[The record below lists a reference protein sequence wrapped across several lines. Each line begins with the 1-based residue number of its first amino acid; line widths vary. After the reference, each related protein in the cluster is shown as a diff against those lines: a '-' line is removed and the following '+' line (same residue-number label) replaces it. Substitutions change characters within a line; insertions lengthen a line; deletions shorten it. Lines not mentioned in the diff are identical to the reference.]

1 MTTSTA
7 APAAPATNT
16 ARVATLR
23 LRRID
28 PWSAMKTGF
37 VFAIGLGIAYIIAM
51 LLLFLFADFAGVF
64 DTLNQTAA
72 DLSGGTGPF
81 SFTILGVLAVAL
93 VFAVIEVVVTT
104 LLFAVLA
111 MLYNAAGAVTGGVQ
125 IKLAED

>member
-1 MTTSTA
+1 VTSTTS
-7 APAAPATNT
+7 APAAKTS
-16 ARVATLR
+16 RVATLR

-51 LLLFLFADFAGVF
+51 VLLYLFADFAGVF

-81 SFTILGVLAVAL
+81 TFNLLGVLTVAL
-93 VFAVIEVVVTT
+93 VFAVIEVIITT
-104 LLFAVLA
+104 LMFAVLA